1 MRKEPDKR
9 ISFLC
14 QWQTYQY
21 GTQSPQRY
29 LPLWALLS
37 PYFLYNSD
45 IIPMEVLYEKLSM
58 VDCIMK
64 LDT

>member
-9 ISFLC
+9 ISFPY

-37 PYFLYNSD
+37 AYFLYNSN
-45 IIPMEVLYEKLSM
+45 IISM
-58 VDCIMK
+58 GGP
-64 LDT
+64 L

>member
-9 ISFLC
+9 ISFLY

-37 PYFLYNSD
+37 PHFLYNSN
-45 IIPMEVLYEKLSM
+45 IIPMGGSL
-58 VDCIMK
+58 
-64 LDT
+64 

>member
-1 MRKEPDKR
+1 MKESLKR
-9 ISFLC
+9 ISFLR

-37 PYFLYNSD
+37 TYFLYN
-45 IIPMEVLYEKLSM
+45 ILGFPLTGFL
-58 VDCIMK
+58 
-64 LDT
+64 

>member
-1 MRKEPDKR
+1 MRKEPDNR
-9 ISFLC
+9 ISFPC

-37 PYFLYNSD
+37 PHFLYNSN
-45 IIPMEVLYEKLSM
+45 IIPMGGSL
-58 VDCIMK
+58 
-64 LDT
+64 

>member
-1 MRKEPDKR
+1 MKESLKR
-9 ISFLC
+9 ISFLR

-37 PYFLYNSD
+37 AYFLYNSN
-45 IIPMEVLYEKLSM
+45 IISM
-58 VDCIMK
+58 GGP
-64 LDT
+64 L